1 MRIEQKYLRQ
11 VAVIVF
17 IALLPFGCIEPIDI
31 KTETF
36 ESALVVEAVISDNL
50 EPQEISL
57 SRTFRLEED
66 GPSPESNARVTI
78 LDDLGNEFLF
88 EESTPGKYV
97 SVDPFKAE
105 ENRSYTLEVV
115 TQENRMY
122 SSEPETLPEA
132 AEISELVA
140 ERITYQG
147 EDGMALLVDV
157 EGPDKNAGFYRFTYE
172 ETYKIISPFSYPLD
186 LRYEN
191 GRLVEVPKTKE
202 ERICY
207 NTENSKEIILA
218 STRAQVDND
227 LDRLIVRFINSE
239 NPILSHRYSI
249 LVKQFSISQ
258 EAYSYYETLKDF
270 SGSEN
275 LFSQNQPG
283 FINGNMFS
291 VSNPDEKVIGFF
303 SLAAV
308 EQERIFFDFED
319 FYIQEEAP
327 GHFIE
332 CVIARPE
339 ITVPEHIEA
348 LGEML
353 ASGRV
358 KYLGYTQVAGGP
370 GEGPYMIVDAA
381 CVDCTELGS
390 NQKPDFWEE

>member
-1 MRIEQKYLRQ
+1 MRIEQKFLKQ
-11 VAVIVF
+11 VAVIVCT
-17 IALLPFGCIEPIDI
+17 ALLPIGCIEPIDI

-88 EESTPGKYV
+88 AESEPGKYV
-97 SVDPFKAE
+97 SLDPFKAE
-105 ENRSYTLEVV
+105 RERSYTLEIV
-115 TQENRMY
+115 TQENRIY
-122 SSEPETLPEA
+122 SSEPETLPKA
-132 AEISELVA
+132 AEITGLVA
-140 ERITYQG
+140 ERVTYQG

-157 EGPDKNAGFYRFTYE
+157 QGPDKNTGFYRFTYE

-191 GRLVEVPKTKE
+191 GSLVEVPKTKE

-207 NTENSKEIILA
+207 NTKTSEEIILA

-227 LDRLIVRFINSE
+227 LERFIVRFINSE

-249 LVKQFSISQ
+249 LVKQFSISP

-327 GHFIE
+327 GHFVD

-370 GEGPYMIVDAA
+370 GEGPYMVADAA
-381 CVDCTELGS
+381 CVDCTVLGS
-390 NQKPDFWEE
+390 NEKPDFWEE